1 MRSIK
6 DETNLNKKKILLR
19 LDLNVTM
26 KNGKINDSTRIDK
39 ILPTLKFLLK
49 QNSKIIILSHVGRP
63 NGKFINDLSLQ
74 PICEDLQNKL
84 NVNVKLITNNIK
96 EIKDKDFF
104 NSFNHEILVLE
115 NIRFYPEEEKNDHKF
130 AKHLASLGD
139 IYVNDAFSCSHRSH
153 ASIQEISKFLPS
165 FSGLQLDLEISA
177 LTKITSEITKPVTCI
192 IGGAKISTKI
202 KIIKNLIPK
211 FDNIIIVGGM
221 ANNFIEYMGNSIG
234 KSLKEENSNE
244 IIKQIIDQSKKEK
257 CKIIWPEDIIVAKN
271 FNDTPNNK
279 ELNEISNNEMILD
292 IGPKTIKNINKI
304 IDESRTILWNGP
316 AGYFENPDFA
326 NGSIQIAKKIIEKN
340 LANKIFSVAGGGDTV
355 ALLNNLNAVNNFNF
369 VSTAGGAFLEFL
381 EGKKL
386 PGITAL
392 N

>member
-19 LDLNVTM
+19 LDLNVPL
-26 KNGKINDSTRIDK
+26 KNGKINDPTRIDK

-104 NSFNHEILVLE
+104 NSFNHEIIVLE

-192 IGGAKISTKI
+192 IGGAKISTK
-202 KIIKNLIPK
+202 N
-211 FDNIIIVGGM
+211 
-221 ANNFIEYMGNSIG
+221 
-234 KSLKEENSNE
+234 
-244 IIKQIIDQSKKEK
+244 
-257 CKIIWPEDIIVAKN
+257 
-271 FNDTPNNK
+271 
-279 ELNEISNNEMILD
+279 
-292 IGPKTIKNINKI
+292 
-304 IDESRTILWNGP
+304 
-316 AGYFENPDFA
+316 
-326 NGSIQIAKKIIEKN
+326 
-340 LANKIFSVAGGGDTV
+340 
-355 ALLNNLNAVNNFNF
+355 
-369 VSTAGGAFLEFL
+369 
-381 EGKKL
+381 
-386 PGITAL
+386 
-392 N
+392 